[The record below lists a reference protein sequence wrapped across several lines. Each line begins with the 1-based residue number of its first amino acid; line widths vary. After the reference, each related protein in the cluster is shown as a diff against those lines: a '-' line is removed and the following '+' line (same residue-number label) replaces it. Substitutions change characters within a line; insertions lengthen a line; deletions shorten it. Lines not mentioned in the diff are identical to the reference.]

1 MLSWTINGSG
11 RAGKK
16 AKREKNYHS
25 LDDRRLR
32 PGFVS
37 VIALG
42 FNQCNRMPLARSVK
56 DKSSTIK
63 VLSWN
68 INGSGRA
75 GMADVRK
82 NILKSAISRINPDVM
97 LMQETIKSVDGFF
110 EDTGI
115 PQKDYNYMEAANEQE
130 ARVIYK
136 KSAFEK
142 VDPSPVNLDTVLK
155 EVIPKN
161 ETRVLRSGAVPN
173 RRTIKDRICV
183 VHLPHISTK
192 RKIIFI
198 SYQDNHSKITR
209 V

>member
-1 MLSWTINGSG
+1 MKTNFKTEIDQLSKGIEN
-11 RAGKK
+11 
-16 AKREKNYHS
+16 
-25 LDDRRLR
+25 
-32 PGFVS
+32 
-37 VIALG
+37 I
-42 FNQCNRMPLARSVK
+42 QLARGVE
-56 DKSSTIK
+56 DKSLTLT

-68 INGSGRA
+68 INGSGRT
-75 GMADVRK
+75 GMAEARK
-82 NILKSAISRINPDVM
+82 QILESVISYVDPDVM
-97 LMQETIKSVDGFF
+97 ILHETIKSIDGFF

-155 EVIPKN
+155 EIIPKN
-161 ETRVLRSGAVPN
+161 ETRVLRSGAVPD

-183 VHLPHISTK
+183 VHLRHISTK